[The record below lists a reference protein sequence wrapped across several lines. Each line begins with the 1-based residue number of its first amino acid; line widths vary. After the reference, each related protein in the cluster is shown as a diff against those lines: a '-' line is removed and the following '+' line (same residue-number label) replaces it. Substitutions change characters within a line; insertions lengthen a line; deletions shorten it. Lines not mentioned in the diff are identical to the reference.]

1 MVSPPR
7 DRRKNMQRA
16 LVTPHDGGEGDNSR
30 AGKAVA
36 TFMAQTNGRPRPA
49 PRFPLEGGPARKA
62 FVNPTA
68 HWGHNGHSRL
78 GQYLALPM
86 PDTALAVH
94 RMPNAVD

>member
-1 MVSPPR
+1 MGYKLTGAWGAATSTGGAGSSPPR
-7 DRRKNMQRA
+7 DHRKNMQRA
-16 LVTPHDGGEGDNSR
+16 LVMLHDGGGSDKSR

-78 GQYLALPM
+78 GQ
-86 PDTALAVH
+86 
-94 RMPNAVD
+94 